1 MSNLTSKLTVVFP
14 AVAVAFILLIFSL
27 ALPLLRQPVSF
38 PAEGRRMT
46 RRDRL
51 LCALITAVYALT
63 AFIGLG
69 NTQGVESFCKF
80 RGQGQYALIE
90 LPENTYVS
98 VIRYFHGLY
107 AGEYYVEF
115 SDDGEYFTYVASME
129 ARYKDV
135 FKWKKTVI
143 SEGWGEDWD
152 RPVRYLRITASRP
165 LWLGEVAIYDD
176 RGVQIPAASMGI
188 PDGCRKLF
196 DEQDKIPAGESFMNS
211 TYFDE
216 IYHARTAYE
225 HIENVYPYEI
235 THPPLGKLLLGL
247 GIRIFG
253 MVPFGWRFMGT
264 LFGVLMLPAIYL
276 VMKKMFGGTL
286 VPACCTT
293 VLASDF
299 MHFSQ
304 TRLATI
310 DTYEVLFIIMMYGF
324 FWCYWT
330 APRERR
336 RDWLPP
342 LAMAGVS
349 FGLGAAS
356 KWTGFYAGA
365 GLAVLWLIDRVR
377 RVHLLRKA
385 KTEKGKK
392 RAKAAGPLRE
402 TVENILWCL
411 LFFVL
416 IPAAIYYCSYW
427 SYGTAKELGG
437 GLGMLFSKD
446 YLQIVLDNQKYM
458 FTYHAGVTA
467 THPYSSVWWQWVLDI
482 RPILYYLKYLPDGR
496 EQSIGAWLNPMLCW
510 GGLLAMGCMAYLA
523 AAKRDRTALFIL
535 IGYLAQLLPWV
546 FVTRVVFE
554 YHYFP
559 GSIFLL
565 LALGHIFRTV
575 ELRYPQPKPVILS
588 FTIVSVILF
597 AAFFPALTGI
607 TVPRW
612 YDLKLLK
619 WLPTWPF

>member
-1 MSNLTSKLTVVFP
+1 MSKLTVVFP
-14 AVAVAFILLIFSL
+14 IAAAAFILLIFSL
-27 ALPLLRQPVSF
+27 ALPLLREPVTF
-38 PAEGRRMT
+38 PTEGRRMT

-51 LCALITAVYALT
+51 LCALITVIYAVT

-69 NTQGVESFCKF
+69 DTVGIETFCKF

-98 VIRYFHGLY
+98 ALRYYHGLF

-135 FKWKKTVI
+135 FKWKTAVI
-143 SEGWGEDWD
+143 SEGFGESWD

-176 RGVQIPAASMGI
+176 RGLLIPASALVI
-188 PDGCRKLF
+188 PDGCAKLF
-196 DEQDKIPAGESFMNS
+196 DEQEKIPAEESFMNS
-211 TYFDE
+211 SYFDE
-216 IYHARTAYE
+216 IYHPRTAFE
-225 HIENVYPYEI
+225 HIENVEPYEI
-235 THPPLGKLLLGL
+235 THPPLGKLLLGV

-264 LFGVLMLPAIYL
+264 AFGVLMLPAIYL
-276 VMKKMFGGTL
+276 FLKKMFGGTL
-286 VPACCTT
+286 VPACGTAIM
-293 VLASDF
+293 ASDF
-299 MHFSQ
+299 MHFAQ

-310 DTYEVLFIIMMYGF
+310 DTYEVMFIILMYGF

-330 APRERR
+330 APRSRR

-342 LAMAGVS
+342 LALAGIS

-365 GLAVLWLIDRVR
+365 GLALLWLIDRVR
-377 RVHLLRKA
+377 RICILTQKD
-385 KTEKGKK
+385 EKGRRPGP
-392 RAKAAGPLRE
+392 RAAVRE

-416 IPAAIYYCSYW
+416 IPAVIYYVSYW
-427 SYGTAKELGG
+427 TYGTSKGLAGG
-437 GLGMLFSKD
+437 AGMLFSKD

-458 FTYHAGVTA
+458 FNYHSNVTA
-467 THPYSSVWWQWVLDI
+467 THPYSSFWWQWVLDI
-482 RPILYYLKYLPDGR
+482 RPILYYLEYLPGDR
-496 EQSIGAWLNPMLCW
+496 EQSIGAWLNPLLCW

-523 AAKRDRTALFIL
+523 AAKKDKTALFIF

-559 GSIFLL
+559 ASVFLL
-565 LALGHIFRTV
+565 LALCHIFRTV
-575 ELRYPQPKPVILS
+575 ELRYPRPKPVVLS
-588 FTIVSVILF
+588 FTVVSIVLF
-597 AAFFPALTGI
+597 AAFYPALSGI
-607 TVPRW
+607 PVPRW
-612 YDLKLLK
+612 YDLKFLK